1 MTEEITKH
9 AFVDD
14 YPYLVYTDNV
24 NNVYI
29 NNGFGE
35 LPIAS
40 ANKLGCVRV
49 GSGLEIN
56 EQGILFISGSG
67 NDYQITVE
75 NGEINKSFNDLLAML
90 REGGKPYILDEF
102 HDGSD
107 FTFNRFELEQ
117 LQYDNGTYFAIFS
130 NLTRGCQIGQVLFYS
145 SSPITNMILD

>member
-9 AFVDD
+9 ALVDD
-14 YPYLVYTDNV
+14 YPYLVYTDKV

-29 NNGFGE
+29 NNGIGE
-35 LPIAS
+35 LPIAT

-56 EQGILFISGSG
+56 EQGILYISGAG
-67 NDYQITVE
+67 NDNQIIVE
-75 NGEINKSFNDLLAML
+75 NGEISKSFNDLLAML

-107 FTFNRFELEQ
+107 FTFNRFDLEQ
-117 LQYDNGTYFAIFS
+117 LQYDNGSYLAFFTNCGRGAQS
-130 NLTRGCQIGQVLFYS
+130 NVITFYS
-145 SSPITNMILD
+145 SSPISNMILD